1 MRRSHPLNGTRG
13 LVVVTRAPGSERAK
27 TRLAEAVGAE
37 ACLRLQ
43 TAFLADTVEWA
54 GALAGRRMLSVYPP
68 AGVLAVADQADGW
81 LVAPQLGADFGE
93 RMRGAV
99 NAGFAAG
106 AAPVAMIASD
116 SPTLPPDVLEEG
128 WALVEGGDSDVAL
141 GPADDGGW
149 VMIAAARPLP
159 PACFDGV
166 RWSVTQ
172 TLEDTRRAL
181 SAAGLRVACTRPWY
195 DVDTAEDLNRLR
207 AELDAGAASRLPR
220 TAAAM
225 KPFPG

>member
-1 MRRSHPLNGTRG
+1 M
-13 LVVVTRAPGSERAK
+13 VVTRAPGSDGAK

-128 WALVEGGDSDVAL
+128 WTLVEGGDSDVAL

-159 PACFDGV
+159 RACFDGV
-166 RWSVTQ
+166 RWSVPQ

-181 SAAGLRVACTRPWY
+181 SAAELRVACTRPWY

>member
-1 MRRSHPLNGTRG
+1 MRGSHALNGTRG
-13 LVVVTRAPGSERAK
+13 LVVVTRAPGSDGAK
-27 TRLAEAVGAE
+27 TRLAEAVGAD
-37 ACLRLQ
+37 ASLRLQ
-43 TAFLADTVEWA
+43 TAFLADTIAWA
-54 GALAGRRMLSVYPP
+54 GRLAARRVLSVYPP
-68 AGVLAVADQADGW
+68 ARVRAVADQAEGW
-81 LVAPQLGADFGE
+81 VVAPQLGADFGE
-93 RMRGAV
+93 RMQGAV

-116 SPTLPPDVLEEG
+116 SPTLPPDLLEEG
-128 WALVEGGDSDVAL
+128 WALVGTGRLDVAL

-166 RWSVTQ
+166 RWSVPD

-181 SAAGLRVACTRPWY
+181 SAAGLRVGCTRPWY
-195 DVDTAEDLNRLR
+195 DVDTAEDLKRLR
-207 AELDAGAASRLPR
+207 TELGAGAAMRLPR

-225 KPFPG
+225 KPFTA

>member
-1 MRRSHPLNGTRG
+1 
-13 LVVVTRAPGSERAK
+13 VVVTRAPGSDGAK
-27 TRLAEAVGAE
+27 TRLAEAVGAGP
-37 ACLRLQ
+37 CLRLQ
-43 TAFLADTVEWA
+43 AAFLADTVEWA
-54 GALAGRRMLSVYPP
+54 GPLAGRRMLSVYPP
-68 AGVLAVADQADGW
+68 ADVRAVAEQADGW
-81 LVAPQLGADFGE
+81 LVAPQVGADFGE

-116 SPTLPPDVLEEG
+116 SPTLPPDMLEEG
-128 WALVEGGDSDVAL
+128 WALVDKGHSDVAL

-166 RWSVTQ
+166 RWSVPQ

-181 SAAGLRVACTRPWY
+181 SAAGLRVAFTRPWY

>member
-1 MRRSHPLNGTRG
+1 
-13 LVVVTRAPGSERAK
+13 
-27 TRLAEAVGAE
+27 LA
-37 ACLRLQ
+37 
-43 TAFLADTVEWA
+43 
-54 GALAGRRMLSVYPP
+54 VYPP
-68 AGVLAVADQADGW
+68 AGVRAVADQADGW
-81 LVAPQLGADFGE
+81 VVAPQLGVDFGG

-116 SPTLPPDVLEEG
+116 SPTLPSDVLEEG
-128 WALVEGGDSDVAL
+128 WALVDGCGFDVAL

-166 RWSVTQ
+166 RWSGPQ

-181 SAAGLRVACTRPWY
+181 SAAGLRVGCTRPWY
-195 DVDTAEDLNRLR
+195 DVDTAEDLERLH
-207 AELDAGAASRLPR
+207 AELGAGAAQRLPL

-225 KPFPG
+225 KPFPA

>member
-1 MRRSHPLNGTRG
+1 M
-13 LVVVTRAPGSERAK
+13 
-27 TRLAEAVGAE
+27 GAD

-43 TAFLADTVEWA
+43 AAFLADTVEWA

-68 AGVLAVADQADGW
+68 VSVRAVADQADGW

-116 SPTLPPDVLEEG
+116 SPTLPPDMLEEG
-128 WALVEGGDSDVAL
+128 WALVDGGHSDVAL

-166 RWSVTQ
+166 RWSVPQ